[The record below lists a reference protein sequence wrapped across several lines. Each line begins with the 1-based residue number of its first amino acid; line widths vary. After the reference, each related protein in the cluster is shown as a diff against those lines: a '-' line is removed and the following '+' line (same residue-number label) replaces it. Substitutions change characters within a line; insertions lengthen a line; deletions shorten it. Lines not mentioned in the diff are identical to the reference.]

1 MEEKY
6 QNMIVDLMVAA
17 FILLLIILP
26 KFCFKVDEEEYQRV
40 KKAYDEKMKQDQMD
54 ELEKILKSKKID

>member
-6 QNMIVDLMVAA
+6 QNMIIDLLVAA
-17 FILLLIILP
+17 VILFLIVLP
-26 KFCFKVDEEEYQRV
+26 RFCFKVDEDEYQRV
-40 KKAYDEKMKQDQMD
+40 KKAYDEKMKEKQME